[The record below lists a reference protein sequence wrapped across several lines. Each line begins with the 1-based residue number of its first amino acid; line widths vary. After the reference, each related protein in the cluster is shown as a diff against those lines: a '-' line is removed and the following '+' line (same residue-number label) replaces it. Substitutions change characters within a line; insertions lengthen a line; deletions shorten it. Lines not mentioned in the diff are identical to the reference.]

1 MAGEDTDLHPPQNP
15 IAAGI
20 LGRCPRCG
28 AGHLFDGFLQLRP
41 RCENC
46 GLDFTFADSA
56 DGPAVFVI
64 LIAGFAIAGSAL
76 LVEVAYSPPLWVH
89 FLTWPPLVLV
99 VCFGLLRPLKGVLI
113 ALQYHHKAEQGRI
126 DRPD

>member
-1 MAGEDTDLHPPQNP
+1 MTGEDTGLHPPQNP
-15 IAAGI
+15 IGAGVR
-20 LGRCPRCG
+20 GRCPRCG
-28 AGHLFDGFLQLRP
+28 TGRLFAGFLQLRP

-76 LVEVAYSPPLWVH
+76 LVEVAYSPPLWAH
-89 FLTWPPLVLV
+89 FLAWPPLVLV